1 LNLTWGAASLG
12 TVNLRHAPQ
21 VARRSVDILMARS
34 RPGKGNRPNWA
45 NLTQTSNSHARAS
58 PQVLANSLLTATR
71 IGSDDTASFALPPS
85 GAAASADLD
94 GRLGLYS

>member
-34 RPGKGNRPNWA
+34 
-45 NLTQTSNSHARAS
+45 
-58 PQVLANSLLTATR
+58 
-71 IGSDDTASFALPPS
+71 
-85 GAAASADLD
+85 
-94 GRLGLYS
+94 